1 MYSEEF
7 DNNMSYNDEQY
18 VDYDY
23 QQEEQKPGFW
33 NENKGLIIKIVIIVL
48 CVLILIW
55 LFLKIK
61 GNNSNATNG
70 ENSAVVYNSNV
81 DTMRLALEKYFFI
94 DGNLPKDGET
104 RVVTLGDLNGKGYIG
119 EIVDANKKSCD
130 VNKSVATLVKGTDSY
145 ILTINLTCGNMAN
158 PKVYNYSL
166 ETKTCLDCTGFTY
179 MDGTSQD
186 NNNNDNNNNDDNNNN
201 EIIDDKTKLEESLS
215 CKVWSDWTSIK
226 LDDDSLDVRTRILIK
241 GIKKGGKVEKITYSE
256 WSEYGTN
263 VITPSETLEV
273 ETIVKTEEVWESKT
287 SDKKVVPSA
296 TIRNVNESKTSNGS
310 YSYCPKGYTKE
321 NKQCVKYS
329 ETKTGNLT
337 YVQYNTYK
345 IINKPCDGPFVEAGK
360 TIIKNCQYQIK
371 EDTIDLKWGTNY
383 TTTYTYEELTK
394 KEVTY
399 YRSRTKTVEIVE
411 EQEDITDYIEESK
424 LPEGYE
430 KLEGSEKTEY
440 SYKLKVCEK

>member
-23 QQEEQKPGFW
+23 QQEEQKPSFW
-33 NENKGLIIKIVIIVL
+33 NENKGLIIKIIIIIL

-55 LFLKIK
+55 LILKIK
-61 GNNSNATNG
+61 GNNSSSANN
-70 ENSAVVYNSNV
+70 ENSMAVYNSNV

-94 DGNLPKDGET
+94 DGNMPNDGET
-104 RVVTLGDLNGKGYIG
+104 GVVTLSDLNNKGYIG
-119 EIVDANKKSCD
+119 EVVDANKKSCD
-130 VNKSVATLVKGTDSY
+130 INKSVGTLVKGTDSY
-145 ILTINLTCGNMAN
+145 ILTINLTCGNMTG

-166 ETKTCLDCTGFTY
+166 ETNSCLNCTGFTY
-179 MDGTSQD
+179 MDGTNNGDDVD
-186 NNNNDNNNNDDNNNN
+186 NNENNDQVVD
-201 EIIDDKTKLEESLS
+201 EQTKLEESLS

-226 LDDDSLDVRTRILIK
+226 LDDDSLDVRTRVLIK
-241 GIKKGGKVEKITYSE
+241 GIRKAGIKELITYSD
-256 WSEYGTN
+256 WSEYTTN

-273 ETIVKTEEVWESKT
+273 EMVVKTEEVWESKT
-287 SDKKVVPSA
+287 SDKEVVAGS
-296 TIRNVNESKTSNGS
+296 TIRNVNKNKTSNGS
-310 YSYCPKGYTKE
+310 YSYCPSGYEKDKV
-321 NKQCVKYS
+321 NKKCVKYS
-329 ETKTGNLT
+329 DIKTGDLT

-345 IINKPCDGPFVEAGK
+345 VINKPCDGPFVVNGK
-360 TIIKNCQYQIK
+360 TIIKNCQYQTK
-371 EDTIDLKWGTNY
+371 ETIDLKWGTSY

-399 YRSRTKTVEIVE
+399 YRSRTKTVETVE
-411 EQEDITDYIEESK
+411 EQEDVTDYIEESK

-440 SYKLKVCEK
+440 SYKIKVCEK